1 MLHRS
6 ALEDEPR
13 SFHSRHPSAPHT
25 EPPSGPPSHRP
36 ASRSSRPASRNRM
49 VKPSGAVT
57 PTGLGMVSESVPDI
71 APALAPI
78 SPIKEGLGS
87 LNRWSQSTTSSK
99 SPSEYNGHHRGSSK
113 RSISGHSPH
122 RTPGLGELPELSLPE
137 LRASEM
143 FPADLPTSHLDL
155 SFTASSH
162 IFHNSSIHEARDLRN
177 IPSDHDPAATRISDG
192 AVSADGEGDGEN
204 RQHGQTQK
212 AMLSKALQ
220 KANTA
225 VLLDN
230 AANFEGAMEAY
241 TDACQLLQWVM
252 LRSNGGDEEKL
263 KLQEIV
269 SPPGLRPISLSDR
282 KTTVTKLT
290 AVQRDT
296 YMIRIAE
303 LQRMDFPLPD
313 NDGKALPERP
323 LSQESYGELLHASAI
338 DGFHIDSQHSSAHSS
353 LAFQAGLEE
362 SRSLPSE
369 AIPPRRQSLRP
380 SLPSGRTT
388 PAGLGNNL
396 AAYNEQFLESSA
408 AAETNESTSWLDT
421 IDESG
426 ASSPSSANSKASSVY
441 LRRRTSRRLSTDTE
455 AEFDAALDAAV
466 EAAYDEGLEPV
477 LEYKEEE
484 SEDILANAHR
494 NIELAK
500 QRVREAE
507 REAEAAMNR
516 GREFRHIQEQAVL
529 ENPVGRNSD
538 YLDEEAEEEERLLE
552 EMTKGYVMD
561 DFEFGIQSKSALPRE
576 SDSSNLS
583 GRTWESSAA
592 SNITGTGATLSTL
605 TEDDDRV
612 QLPSSSPPNAAL
624 PPVPASTDFPRLPPQ
639 RASFSQPPPPPSMG
653 PPPVPGVRARRL
665 SGQEPRE
672 LKIET
677 STRARTGSSASGI
690 DPFTTPSTAGP
701 PPPLPKDD
709 SFQDPPRAS
718 TPSLRTSLHP
728 SKRNPSVGSV
738 VDHINLA
745 KARTHDDDEPGLPP
759 LPLSARPMGKVPSAP
774 DGLDRA
780 HANSK
785 SFRTRNVS
793 VPITDTASGSPTTPW
808 SGSFPTLDTQKAVMV
823 PGVPVMPT
831 PTAAHFTQNGLP
843 TGGLNLFDC
852 NIHSPSA
859 LGRPNSLVPNAPL
872 PLEPCPESFL
882 LRPFW
887 LMRCL
892 YQTIAHPHGGYLS
905 AKLFIPRDVWR
916 VKNVK
921 IKALEDKVSNC
932 DLLTAALLKLAQVD
946 TYDADA
952 VLEEMQSFESV
963 LDQVQIGLSKKL
975 GHEVGVHT
983 AVPVFKPNA
992 APDDAAHAEPAPS
1005 RTSGTSNKSYLPT
1018 WKRLRA
1024 KTSGIGTAAS
1034 TVPAARDSNKEHL
1047 TLNSVPMTAAPIS
1060 QARRSVTS
1068 LDFSGPNA
1076 HYMGALARLFDAAQV
1091 LDQIAQQVEDP
1102 GLKHSSPTHV
1112 GLELSTRHAAEFFGF
1127 YVCRFALA
1135 DVGLMLDK
1143 FIKRGSEWVLI

>member
-1 MLHRS
+1 MLHRP
-6 ALEDEPR
+6 ALEDDARP
-13 SFHSRHPSAPHT
+13 FHSRR
-25 EPPSGPPSHRP
+25 PSGPLAESPSGQPPNRP
-36 ASRSSRPASRNRM
+36 ASRSSRPGSRNRM
-49 VKPSGAVT
+49 VKTSRAVT
-57 PTGLGMVSESVPDI
+57 PTSLEVVTENAPDRSLVGLSN
-71 APALAPI
+71 A

-99 SPSEYNGHHRGSSK
+99 SPSEYTGHRRGSSK
-113 RSISGHSPH
+113 MSLSGHSPH
-122 RTPGLGELPELSLPE
+122 RGAGLGELPELSLPE

-143 FPADLPTSHLDL
+143 FSTDPNNTHIDL

-162 IFHNSSIHEARDLRN
+162 IFQNSSSSDARESGSA
-177 IPSDHDPAATRISDG
+177 PSNPARTSEG
-192 AVSADGEGDGEN
+192 AASLAEGEGDAEN

-241 TDACQLLQWVM
+241 TDACQLLQLVM

-263 KLQEIV
+263 KLQEI
-269 SPPGLRPISLSDR
+269 
-282 KTTVTKLT
+282 
-290 AVQRDT
+290 RDT
-296 YMIRIAE
+296 YMIRITE
-303 LQRMDFPLPD
+303 LQRMDFPLPERD
-313 NDGKALPERP
+313 SKALPERP
-323 LSQESYGELLHASAI
+323 LSQESYGELLHASAH
-338 DGFHIDSQHSSAHSS
+338 DHSH
-353 LAFQAGLEE
+353 FDTVDEVQ
-362 SRSLPSE
+362 SLPFE

-380 SLPSGRTT
+380 AGSGS
-388 PAGLGNNL
+388 N
-396 AAYNEQFLESSA
+396 AATNGQHLDLSVQ
-408 AAETNESTSWLDT
+408 ETSESTSWLDT

-466 EAAYDEGLEPV
+466 EAAYDDGLEPV
-477 LEYKEEE
+477 IEYNEEE
-484 SEDILANAHR
+484 SDDIVANARR

-507 REAEAAMNR
+507 REAEVAMNR
-516 GREFRHIQEQAVL
+516 GREMRRIQEQNMF
-529 ENPVGRNSD
+529 EEPPVARSSD

-576 SDSSNLS
+576 SDSSNMS

-605 TEDDDRV
+605 TEDEDILPLDGTGRSP
-612 QLPSSSPPNAAL
+612 LPSSPPTAAL
-624 PPVPASTDFPRLPPQ
+624 PPIPVSSDFPGLPPH
-639 RASFSQPPPPPSMG
+639 RASLTNPPPPPTMG
-653 PPPVPGVRARRL
+653 PPPIPGVRARRL
-665 SGQEPRE
+665 SRQAPTE

-677 STRARTGSSASGI
+677 NTRSRTDSNASGLESI
-690 DPFTTPSTAGP
+690 ASPGTSRP
-701 PPPLPKDD
+701 PPPLPKDEPQ
-709 SFQDPPRAS
+709 QDPPRSS
-718 TPSLRTSLHP
+718 TPAFRANLHP
-728 SKRNPSVGSV
+728 SKRNPSVGSI
-738 VDHINLA
+738 VDQTNLA
-745 KARTHDDDEPGLPP
+745 KARTHEDEENGLPP
-759 LPLSARPMGKVPSAP
+759 LPPSARPMGKIPSAP
-774 DGLDRA
+774 DGLDKTNS
-780 HANSK
+780 NSK
-785 SFRTRNVS
+785 AFRTRNVS
-793 VPITDTASGSPTTPW
+793 VPNPETAPGSPTTPW
-808 SGSFPTLDTQKAVMV
+808 SGSFPSLDTQKAAMASS
-823 PGVPVMPT
+823 VPVLPT
-831 PTAAHFTQNGLP
+831 PTASFFTQNGMP

-852 NIHSPSA
+852 DIHSPTS
-859 LGRPNSLVPNAPL
+859 LGCPNPMMANAPL

-905 AKLFIPRDVWR
+905 AKLFIPKDVWR

-921 IKALEDKVSNC
+921 LKAVEDKVSNC

-952 VLEEMQSFESV
+952 VLEEMQSLESV
-963 LDQVQIGLSKKL
+963 LDQVQGALSKKL
-975 GHEVGVHT
+975 GNEVGVHT
-983 AVPVFKPNA
+983 AMPLFRPNG
-992 APDDAAHAEPAPS
+992 APEDAAHPDPAPS
-1005 RTSGTSNKSYLPT
+1005 RSSGTSNKSYLPT

-1024 KTSGIGTAAS
+1024 KTSGIGTTTPTPS
-1034 TVPAARDSNKEHL
+1034 SRESNKDNL
-1047 TLNSVPMTAAPIS
+1047 TLNSLPMTSAPS
-1060 QARRSVTS
+1060 SYAKRN
-1068 LDFSGPNA
+1068 LNHLEFSGPNA
-1076 HYMGALARLFDAAQV
+1076 NYMGALARLFDAAQV
-1091 LDQIAQQVEDP
+1091 IDQIAQQVEDP

-1127 YVCRFALA
+1127 YICRFALA

-1143 FIKRGSEWVLI
+1143 FIKRGSEWVLV

>member
-13 SFHSRHPSAPHT
+13 SFHPRRPSGPIT
-25 EPPSGPPSHRP
+25 EPPSGPLPNRP
-36 ASRSSRPASRNRM
+36 ASRTSRPASRNRLGN
-49 VKPSGAVT
+49 PSSAGMS
-57 PTGLGMVSESVPDI
+57 TGLGVVSENGSDRP
-71 APALAPI
+71 PMLAPT

-87 LNRWSQSTTSSK
+87 LNRWSQSTASSK
-99 SPSEYNGHHRGSSK
+99 SPSEYTGHRRGSSK
-113 RSISGHSPH
+113 MSLSGHSPH
-122 RTPGLGELPELSLPE
+122 HAPGLAELPELSLPE

-143 FPADLPTSHLDL
+143 FSTDPDTSHLDL

-162 IFHNSSIHEARDLRN
+162 IFQNSSGNDPRDLGN
-177 IPSDHDPAATRISDG
+177 LPPYHDSTMMRTNDG
-192 AVSADGEGDGEN
+192 AAFADGEGDGEN

-241 TDACQLLQWVM
+241 TDACQLLQFVM

-263 KLQEIV
+263 KLQEI
-269 SPPGLRPISLSDR
+269 
-282 KTTVTKLT
+282 
-290 AVQRDT
+290 RDT
-296 YMIRIAE
+296 YMIRITE
-303 LQRMDFPLPD
+303 LQRMDFPMPD
-313 NDGKALPERP
+313 DDGKALPERP
-323 LSQESYGELLHASAI
+323 LSQESYGELFHASI
-338 DGFHIDSQHSSAHSS
+338 HDDSHIDSQHSSAHSS
-353 LAFQAGLEE
+353 LGLQPAFEE

-380 SLPSGRTT
+380 SSHSGRTT

-396 AAYNEQFLESSA
+396 AAYNGHFLEPA
-408 AAETNESTSWLDT
+408 AVQETNESTSWLDT

-466 EAAYDEGLEPV
+466 EAAYDDGLEPV
-477 LEYKEEE
+477 MEYKEEE
-484 SEDILANAHR
+484 SDDIVANARR

-507 REAEAAMNR
+507 LEAEAAMNR
-516 GREFRHIQEQAVL
+516 GREFRHIHEEQPGL
-529 ENPVGRNSD
+529 DNPVGRNSE

-576 SDSSNLS
+576 SDSSNMS

-592 SNITGTGATLSTL
+592 SNITGNGGATLSTL
-605 TEDDDRV
+605 TEDDDNILPPDLTDRNH
-612 QLPSSSPPNAAL
+612 LPSSPPTAAL
-624 PPVPASTDFPRLPPQ
+624 PPIPVSSDFPGLPPH
-639 RASFSQPPPPPSMG
+639 RASLSQPPPPPPMG

-665 SGQEPRE
+665 SGLASSE
-672 LKIET
+672 LTIET
-677 STRARTGSSASGI
+677 GTRPRGDSIVSN
-690 DPFTTPSTAGP
+690 DEPSQDP
-701 PPPLPKDD
+701 PPPR
-709 SFQDPPRAS
+709 SS
-718 TPSLRTSLHP
+718 TPSFRASLHP
-728 SKRNPSVGSV
+728 SKRNPSVGSF
-738 VDHINLA
+738 VDINLA
-745 KARTHDDDEPGLPP
+745 KTQTNEDDGLGLPP
-759 LPLSARPMGKVPSAP
+759 LPVSARPIGKVPSAP
-774 DGLDRA
+774 DGLDKA
-780 HANSK
+780 HTNSK
-785 SFRTRNVS
+785 SVRSRNVS
-793 VPITDTASGSPTTPW
+793 VPIPDTAPGSPTTPW
-808 SGSFPTLDTQKAVMV
+808 SGSFPSLDTQKASMI
-823 PGVPVMPT
+823 PSVPVLPT

-852 NIHSPSA
+852 DIHSPTA
-859 LGRPNSLVPNAPL
+859 LGRPNSLVHNAPV

-892 YQTIAHPHGGYLS
+892 YQTISHPQGGYLS
-905 AKLFIPRDVWR
+905 AKLFVPRDVWR

-921 IKALEDKVSNC
+921 IKAVEDKVSNC

-946 TYDADA
+946 MYDADA
-952 VLEEMQSFESV
+952 VLEEMQSFEGV
-963 LDQVQIGLSKKL
+963 LEQVQIALSKKL
-975 GHEVGVHT
+975 GNEVGIHT
-983 AVPVFKPNA
+983 AIPLFKSNGSF
-992 APDDAAHAEPAPS
+992 DDSSHPEPASS
-1005 RTSGTSNKSYLPT
+1005 RTSGTSNKSYRPT
-1018 WKRLRA
+1018 WKRLRS
-1024 KTSGIGTAAS
+1024 KTSGIGTTTPTFS
-1034 TVPAARDSNKEHL
+1034 TPRDSNKEHL
-1047 TLNSVPMTAAPIS
+1047 NLNSVPMTAAPVS

-1068 LDFSGPNA
+1068 LDFSGPNS

-1102 GLKHSSPTHV
+1102 GLKHSSQTHV
-1112 GLELSTRHAAEFFGF
+1112 GLELCTRHAAEFFGF
-1127 YVCRFALA
+1127 YICRFALA

>member
-6 ALEDEPR
+6 ALEDEARPFHPR
-13 SFHSRHPSAPHT
+13 R
-25 EPPSGPPSHRP
+25 PSGPFTEVPPAPPPHRP

-49 VKPSGAVT
+49 VKTPGAIPS
-57 PTGLGMVSESVPDI
+57 TGLGVVSENGTGLTPT
-71 APALAPI
+71 

-87 LNRWSQSTTSSK
+87 VNRWSQSTTSSK
-99 SPSEYNGHHRGSSK
+99 SPSEYTSHRRGSSK
-113 RSISGHSPH
+113 MSLSGHSPH
-122 RTPGLGELPELSLPE
+122 RGPGLGELPELSLPQ

-143 FPADLPTSHLDL
+143 FSTDSTASHLDL
-155 SFTASSH
+155 SFTAASH
-162 IFHNSSIHEARDLRN
+162 LFQNSAPNDSRG
-177 IPSDHDPAATRISDG
+177 PSQASHSDPAMSRISDG
-192 AVSADGEGDGEN
+192 AVSGDGEGDAET

-212 AMLSKALQ
+212 VMLSKALQ

-241 TDACQLLQWVM
+241 SDACHLLQLVM

-263 KLQEIV
+263 KLQEI
-269 SPPGLRPISLSDR
+269 
-282 KTTVTKLT
+282 
-290 AVQRDT
+290 RDT
-296 YMIRIAE
+296 YMIRITE
-303 LQRMDFPLPD
+303 LERMDLPLPTH
-313 NDGKALPERP
+313 DGKALPERP
-323 LSQESYGELLHASAI
+323 LSQESYGELLQSSAH
-338 DGFHIDSQHSSAHSS
+338 DDSHVESEHSSAHSS
-353 LAFQAGLEE
+353 LALQAALEE

-380 SLPSGRTT
+380 AGPSGRST
-388 PAGLGNNL
+388 PSSLGNNL
-396 AAYNEQFLESSA
+396 AAYNGQSTDTLAGLES
-408 AAETNESTSWLDT
+408 NESTSWLDT

-441 LRRRTSRRLSTDTE
+441 LRRRTSRRISTDTE

-466 EAAYDEGLEPV
+466 EAAYDDGLEPV
-477 LEYKEEE
+477 MEYKEEE
-484 SEDILANAHR
+484 SDDIVANARR

-507 REAEAAMNR
+507 LEAEAAMNR
-516 GREFRHIQEQAVL
+516 GRELRHIQEQHVL
-529 ENPVGRNSD
+529 VNPVGRNSG

-561 DFEFGIQSKSALPRE
+561 DFEFGVQSKSALPRE
-576 SDSSNLS
+576 SDSSNMS

-605 TEDDDRV
+605 TEDDDVLPSESIERDL
-612 QLPSSSPPNAAL
+612 LPSSPPSAAL
-624 PPVPASTDFPRLPPQ
+624 PPVPASSDFPVLPTE
-639 RASFSQPPPPPSMG
+639 RASFSKPPPPPPMG
-653 PPPVPGVRARRL
+653 PPPIPGVRARRL
-665 SGQEPRE
+665 SAQPAAE

-677 STRARTGSSASGI
+677 GTRSRTESNASNLDSSSTPLASR
-690 DPFTTPSTAGP
+690 PP
-701 PPPLPKDD
+701 PPPLPKDEP
-709 SFQDPPRAS
+709 SQDPPRAS
-718 TPSLRTSLHP
+718 TPSLRPTMHS

-738 VDHINLA
+738 MDNINLA
-745 KARTHDDDEPGLPP
+745 KTRTQEDDEPGLPP
-759 LPLSARPMGKVPSAP
+759 LPASARPMGKVPSAP
-774 DGLDRA
+774 DGLDNSNSNS
-780 HANSK
+780 NSK
-785 SFRTRNVS
+785 AFRNRNVS
-793 VPITDTASGSPTTPW
+793 VPTPDTAPGSPTTPW
-808 SGSFPTLDTQKAVMV
+808 SGSFPTLDIQKAALASS
-823 PGVPVMPT
+823 VPVMPT
-831 PTAAHFTQNGLP
+831 PTGAYFTQNGLP

-852 NIHSPSA
+852 DIHSPTA
-859 LGRPNSLVPNAPL
+859 LGRPNSLVANAPL

-932 DLLTAALLKLAQVD
+932 DLLTAALLKLSQVD

-952 VLEEMQSFESV
+952 VLEEMQALESV
-963 LDQVQIGLSKKL
+963 LDQVQMALSKRL
-975 GHEVGVHT
+975 GNEVGVHT
-983 AVPVFKPNA
+983 AIPLFKPNA
-992 APDDAAHAEPAPS
+992 AAEDPAHAEPAPS
-1005 RTSGTSNKSYLPT
+1005 RTSGTSNKSYLQS

-1024 KTSGIGTAAS
+1024 KTSGIGTTS
-1034 TVPAARDSNKEHL
+1034 NSFPSGRESNKENL
-1047 TLNSVPMTAAPIS
+1047 TLHSVPMTSGPTPHT
-1060 QARRSVTS
+1060 RRNVTS
-1068 LDFSGPNA
+1068 LEFSGPNS

-1091 LDQIAQQVEDP
+1091 LDQIAHQVEDP

-1127 YVCRFALA
+1127 FVCRFALT